1 MDFLLTII
9 GFGSVVTF
17 IILKSLS
24 KPKGFDPNTFKPT
37 NVVMDTEKENVD
49 LEEYD
54 SIDKAADGLV
64 DPSSPYYPVFHDA
77 FKD

>member
-54 SIDKAADGLV
+54 NAADGFV
-64 DPSSPYYPVFHDA
+64 DPSNPYYYVFHDA

>member
-24 KPKGFDPNTFKPT
+24 EPKGFDPNTFKPT

-49 LEEYD
+49 FEEHD
-54 SIDKAADGLV
+54 SIADGLV
-64 DPSSPYYPVFHDA
+64 YPSSPYYSVFHDA

>member
-17 IILKSLS
+17 IILKFLS
-24 KPKGFDPNTFKPT
+24 EPKGFDPNTFKPT

-49 LEEYD
+49 FEEND
-54 SIDKAADGLV
+54 NIE
-64 DPSSPYYPVFHDA
+64 DPSSPYYYAFHDA
-77 FKD
+77 FED

>member
-49 LEEYD
+49 LD
-54 SIDKAADGLV
+54 RLGNKDNIIDGYW
-64 DPSSPYYPVFHDA
+64 DPTSPYYPIFHDA

>member
-17 IILKSLS
+17 IILKFLS
-24 KPKGFDPNTFKPT
+24 EPKGFDPNTFKPT

-49 LEEYD
+49 FEEHD
-54 SIDKAADGLV
+54 SIDNAADGLV
-64 DPSSPYYPVFHDA
+64 DPSNPYYHVFHDV

>member
-24 KPKGFDPNTFKPT
+24 EPKGFDPNTFKPT

-49 LEEYD
+49 FEEHD
-54 SIDKAADGLV
+54 SIV
-64 DPSSPYYPVFHDA
+64 DPSSPYYYVFHDA
-77 FKD
+77 FED

>member
-17 IILKSLS
+17 IILKFLS
-24 KPKGFDPNTFKPT
+24 EPKGFDPNTFKPT

-49 LEEYD
+49 LEEYG
-54 SIDKAADGLV
+54 SIDNVADGLV
-64 DPSSPYYPVFHDA
+64 DPSSPSYPIFHDA
-77 FKD
+77 FED